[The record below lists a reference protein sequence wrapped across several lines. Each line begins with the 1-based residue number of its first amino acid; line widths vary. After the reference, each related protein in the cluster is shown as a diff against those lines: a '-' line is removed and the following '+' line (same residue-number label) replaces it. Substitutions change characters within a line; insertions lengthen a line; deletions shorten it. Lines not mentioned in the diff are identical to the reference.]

1 MRGRTGNPSMVEN
14 TCIAKPAVIIFIVFY
29 QPTFY
34 AFFNIIFECEK
45 GVEIKNYILAVF
57 NLRLGK

>member
-1 MRGRTGNPSMVEN
+1 MVEN

>member
-29 QPTFY
+29 QPTFF
-34 AFFNIIFECEK
+34 ALFKTASNIIFKCEK
-45 GVEIKNYILAVF
+45 VTY
-57 NLRLGK
+57 